1 MKKVFLFGRFVRI
14 AFILSLSFFT
24 YAFVDMTIQ
33 SQFSIKCILMMLV
46 VFTFVVFA
54 LLWIYSLGIVID
66 KKRNC
71 LLLILGLTD
80 KNIHKRALSNI
91 KFIDVVKDRNL
102 GMNFILHYNYG
113 TSEKLYYKFYRVS
126 FVEEAQFKRIKK
138 SLAKLKF

>member
-14 AFILSLSFFT
+14 AFVLSLSFFT

-33 SQFSIKCILMMLV
+33 SQFAIKYILMMLV
-46 VFTFVVFA
+46 VFVFVAFG

-66 KKRNC
+66 KKKNS
-71 LLLILGLTD
+71 LTLIFGLTD
-80 KNIHKRALSNI
+80 RNIHKRALSNI
-91 KFIDVVKDRNL
+91 ASIDVEKDRNL

-113 TSEKLYYKFYRVS
+113 ASEKLYYKFYRVS
-126 FVEEAQFKRIKK
+126 FVEEVQFKRIKR

>member
-1 MKKVFLFGRFVRI
+1 MKKIFLFGRLTRI
-14 AFILSLSFFT
+14 AFIISLAFFA

-33 SQFSIKCILMMLV
+33 SQFAVKYILMMLV
-46 VFTFVVFA
+46 VFVFVVFG
-54 LLWIYSLGIVID
+54 LFWIYSLGIVID
-66 KKRNC
+66 KKKNS
-71 LLLILGLTD
+71 LILILGLTD
-80 KNIHKRALSNI
+80 RNIHERALNNI
-91 KFIDVVKDRNL
+91 KSIDVVKDRNL